1 MNERGA
7 ASEKTA
13 WDMSLT
19 RELVEK
25 KHGADQLQILR
36 PVLRAVSTRLLH
48 ARIHRQDYIRLVHTH
63 FEEPIQQGVPWWEMM
78 WMDAEKD
85 YGANNYFFVASEGY
99 VYACIQALHA
109 ISDNLAHVTYYVLG
123 WNHEGKPPLHK
134 VSMTTVLD
142 RLPSRTHNSPE
153 CAAILEAFQALDAS
167 PEYQALADATNHL
180 KHHGGLPVRVGWG
193 QEEDVPYTVHL
204 GSFMRN
210 GEHHPQRE
218 VSEYLETTFE
228 VMSRATVA
236 IGCALN
242 NWLLKNP

>member
-1 MNERGA
+1 MNERVA
-7 ASEKTA
+7 TVENTS
-13 WDMSLT
+13 WDMTLT

-25 KHGADQLQILR
+25 KYGADQLEVLR

-48 ARIHRQDYIRLVHTH
+48 ARIHWQDYRRLVQSH

-78 WMDAEKD
+78 WTSDEKD

-109 ISDNLAHVTYYVLG
+109 IADNLAHVVYYVLG
-123 WNHEGKPPLHK
+123 WNFEGKPPLHR
-134 VSMTTVLD
+134 VSMATVLE
-142 RLPSRTHNSPE
+142 RLRSLADSSSGG
-153 CAAILEAFQALDAS
+153 AAILEVFQTLDAS
-167 PEYQALADATNHL
+167 SEYQALANATNHL

-193 QEEDVPYTVHL
+193 QKEDLPYTVQL

-210 GEHHPQRE
+210 GEPQPQRE
-218 VSEYLETTFE
+218 VSEYLETTYE
-228 VMSRATVA
+228 AMSRATVK

-242 NWLLKNP
+242 DWLRQNP